1 MMNIEKT
8 QYNPKLRFSH
18 LTTKFE
24 DSDET
29 NFYQQLTFDEK
40 YEYVELKIES
50 LKQEQES
57 MFAEVNLIDFMTKR
71 NHPDEEI
78 YKTHHTGFYNSDT
91 PTSELAFDLDEEI
104 NYYKSILSNLE
115 KEEKESES
123 A

>member
-8 QYNPKLRFSH
+8 QYNPKLRSSH
-18 LTTKFE
+18 LTTPFE
-24 DSDET
+24 DSDDT

-50 LKQEQES
+50 LTKRQEA
-57 MFAEVNLIDFMTKR
+57 MFAEVDLIEFQTDR

-78 YKTHHTGFYNSDT
+78 YKTHLTGHYNSYT
-91 PTSELAFDLDEEI
+91 PTNELALDLDEEI
-104 NYYKSILSNLE
+104 NYYKSMLSVLD
-115 KEEKESES
+115 KEEESEK